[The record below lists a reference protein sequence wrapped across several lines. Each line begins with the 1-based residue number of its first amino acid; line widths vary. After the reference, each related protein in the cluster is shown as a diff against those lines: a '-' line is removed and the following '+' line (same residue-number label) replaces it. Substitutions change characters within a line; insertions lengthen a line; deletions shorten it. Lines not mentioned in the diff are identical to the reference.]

1 MIINVKYICHMEISF
16 NTDKKKKLGLFPQ
29 YFKKIGLLIV
39 VSTLA
44 TGISIKIFGIQFSPS
59 TKELIKTLASSL
71 MILGLLF
78 IAWAKDKVE
87 DELTILIRL
96 KSLAWSFFTAMLYV
110 IIRPYADLMISGEY
124 KELSAKEL
132 VLVMLFGFLFMN
144 FLQKRSR

>member
-1 MIINVKYICHMEISF
+1 MEISF